1 MSANSVRH
9 VACIMDGN
17 GRWAMTRGLE
27 RIHGHLASMPAL
39 EAVVDAALA
48 EGVPWLTL
56 FAFSTE
62 KWSRPAGEV
71 GFLMSTLANRIIDTS
86 LSRFH
91 AKGVRVRMLGAME
104 GCLSDDM
111 AAKIQHAEE
120 ITRDNDGLNLTMAVG
135 YGGRDAIVHA
145 ARALA
150 AAGIPPD
157 DITAEV
163 FARHLQDP
171 DLPDV
176 DLLIRSG
183 GEQRLSNF
191 LLWHCAHAELVFL
204 DVLWPDFRAEH
215 FQHALRIYHQRQ
227 HRFDNIAVTPT
238 APTGGGAIVPRVI
251 TLPGIMAL
259 HLTNGL
265 LGTVRG
271 TMRAAATHLT
281 TTPPPPPDTPP
292 H

>member
-1 MSANSVRH
+1 MASANSVRH

-17 GRWAMTRGLE
+17 GRWAMNRGLE

-56 FAFSTE
+56 FALATE
-62 KWSRPAGEV
+62 NWSRPAGEV
-71 GFLMSTLANRIIDTS
+71 GFLMSTLANRIIDNS

-91 AKGVRVRMLGAME
+91 AKGVRVRMLGALE
-104 GCLSDDM
+104 GRLSDDM
-111 AAKIQHAEE
+111 AAKIRHAEE

-135 YGGRDAIVHA
+135 YDGRDDLVHA

-157 DITAEV
+157 DITTEV

-183 GEQRLSNF
+183 GEQRLSDF
-191 LLWHCAHAELVFL
+191 PLWHCAHAELVFL

-215 FQHALRIYHQRQ
+215 FRHALRIHHQRQ
-227 HRFDNIAVTPT
+227 HRFGSLAA
-238 APTGGGAIVPRVI
+238 APAAPAGGGTIVPKVI
-251 TLPGIMAL
+251 TLPGVMAL
-259 HLTNGL
+259 HLTGGL

-271 TMRAAATHLT
+271 TMRAAATHLGA
-281 TTPPPPPDTPP
+281 TPPDSPPR
-292 H
+292 